1 MQRNAIAIT
10 VVLAYSLLAI
20 ASAANGYGTSSI
32 VLSNS
37 TLGMIAGGSAA
48 VGYSV
53 NLASG
58 NTWGT
63 TLSVVN
69 AGQLASDGISAT
81 LSNPSG
87 DPPYSGTLHINA
99 SATAPP
105 GTYTL
110 VLAATG
116 DDPSASNATLSIKLA
131 PAPSVTTSVAPGPSA
146 NSTLRPSTTASSTT
160 AYTTTVSSQPSNST
174 LRPSTTAYTTTVSSQ
189 PSNGAAWNNPPIK
202 TQPAYG
208 IGNAGI
214 LALYALIVLALS
226 AFAITRM
233 RYMATKLI
241 IVGVALI
248 LLGIGVWLYGDYSG
262 GLMGYIWSGVAL
274 LLIGTAVWL
283 YGDYSGGAFRKR

>member
-146 NSTLRPSTTASSTT
+146 NSTLRPSTTA
-160 AYTTTVSSQPSNST
+160 
-174 LRPSTTAYTTTVSSQ
+174 YTTTVSSQ